1 MLDFTPLDGKDAV
14 AVNEMS
20 HLATDIVR
28 EHFDPLIGK
37 AQNDYMLARFQTPQA
52 IEEQTAHGSR
62 YYFVRENGQDADFV
76 AFYPRDG
83 KMYLSKFYLKKE
95 MRGKGYAHEML
106 SFVLDETKKAGLPAV
121 FLNVNRYNDACRA
134 YEALGFTVARYEV
147 NDIGNGFVMDDAVY
161 EYTL

>member
-52 IEEQTAHGSR
+52 IAEQTAHGSR
-62 YYFVRENGQDADFV
+62 YYFVRKTGRTRA
-76 AFYPRDG
+76 
-83 KMYLSKFYLKKE
+83 LSRSIL
-95 MRGKGYAHEML
+95 A
-106 SFVLDETKKAGLPAV
+106 T
-121 FLNVNRYNDACRA
+121 
-134 YEALGFTVARYEV
+134 ARC
-147 NDIGNGFVMDDAVY
+147 I
-161 EYTL
+161 

>member
-52 IEEQTAHGSR
+52 IAEQTAHGSR
-62 YYFVRENGQDADFV
+62 YYFVRENGQDAGFV

-106 SFVLDETKKAGLPAV
+106 SFVLDETKKRVCLRYSSMSTVTTTPAAPMK
-121 FLNVNRYNDACRA
+121 RWASPSRA
-134 YEALGFTVARYEV
+134 MRSMTSATAL
-147 NDIGNGFVMDDAVY
+147 
-161 EYTL
+161 

>member
-52 IEEQTAHGSR
+52 IAEQTAHGSR
-62 YYFVRENGQDADFV
+62 YYFVRENGQDAGFV

-95 MRGKGYAHEML
+95 CA
-106 SFVLDETKKAGLPAV
+106 
-121 FLNVNRYNDACRA
+121 
-134 YEALGFTVARYEV
+134 ARV
-147 NDIGNGFVMDDAVY
+147 
-161 EYTL
+161 TRTRC

>member
-37 AQNDYMLARFQTPQA
+37 AQNDYMLARYQAPQA
-52 IEEQTAHGSR
+52 IAEQTAHGSR
-62 YYFVRENGQDADFV
+62 
-76 AFYPRDG
+76 
-83 KMYLSKFYLKKE
+83 
-95 MRGKGYAHEML
+95 
-106 SFVLDETKKAGLPAV
+106 

-147 NDIGNGFVMDDAVY
+147 NDIGNGYVMDDAVY

>member
-52 IEEQTAHGSR
+52 IEEQTAQSLDNTAAILTEAGYTFEDVVKTTVLLDDMNNFAAMNGVYAR
-62 YYFVRENGQDADFV
+62 YYTKDMPARVCYQV
-76 AFYPRDG
+76 AKLPMGVKVEIDTIAV
-83 KMYLSKFYLKKE
+83 KK
-95 MRGKGYAHEML
+95 
-106 SFVLDETKKAGLPAV
+106 
-121 FLNVNRYNDACRA
+121 
-134 YEALGFTVARYEV
+134 
-147 NDIGNGFVMDDAVY
+147 
-161 EYTL
+161 